1 MTNFQHFLSP
11 LVRWSERVD
20 YSGVE
25 DMLRAFVIDFGGS
38 WDFYLPY
45 PSFLATKI
53 IISTLVHLSYKL
65 LYRRK
70 CLNPIFGER
79 LAIGSWGGLGGGLD
93 ENSYFAD
100 QAEVSNI
107 TEPT

>member
-20 YSGVE
+20 YSDIE

-70 CLNPIFGER
+70 CLNPFFGER
-79 LAIGSWGGLGGGLD
+79 LGIGSWGGKLGPR
-93 ENSYFAD
+93 FIKPFRV
-100 QAEVSNI
+100 VSKVRRWI
-107 TEPT
+107 TG